1 MIASDGEDESSIGN
15 RVSSNKTRIKTWKNS
30 LPTVF
35 Y

>member
-15 RVSSNKTRIKTWKNS
+15 RVSSNKTRIKTRLGRK
-30 LPTVF
+30 